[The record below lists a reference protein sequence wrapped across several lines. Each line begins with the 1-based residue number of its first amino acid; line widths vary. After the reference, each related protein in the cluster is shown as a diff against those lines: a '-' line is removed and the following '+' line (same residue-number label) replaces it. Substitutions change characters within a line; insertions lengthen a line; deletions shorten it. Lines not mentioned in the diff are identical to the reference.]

1 MGTFKFSEIA
11 FNSTEKKKPVDED
24 KYTYLGLEHLDSDS
38 IYVTRYGA
46 DVAPKGDKLIMKK
59 GDVLFGKRRAYQK
72 KVAIA
77 PFDGIFSAHGMVLRP
92 KEDVIDKDFFPMFIK
107 SDYFLDAAIKIS
119 VGSLSPTIN
128 WRDLKE
134 LKFELPSLEEQR
146 KLAEVLWAIY
156 DMNDKYK
163 KLILAT
169 DELVKSQFIGMFGD
183 TLTEQ
188 SAYNVAPLSSVF
200 DKPQGGEWGKE
211 DHNNTGVPV
220 LRTTNFTDEGIIDF
234 SDVATRIIPLDKV
247 EKKSLSKGDILIE
260 KSGGSSDK
268 PVGRVVYF
276 ESDDNTY
283 LNNNFTAKLHLNG
296 IFDLNPFYV
305 FKFMFVNY
313 WMGGTKIHEGKTTGI
328 HNIRLNDYLE
338 KTYIPLAPR
347 DIQDEYVEFAEQSDK
362 SKFALQEAI
371 KDLDTLSKKIIA
383 ENLIPAGKE

>member
-169 DELVKSQFIGMFGD
+169 DELVKSQFIEMFDRPEYERVKFKKISTLFADGD
-183 TLTEQ
+183 WIEIKDQSNDGIRLVQTGNIGNGYYIDKEAHSRYVSEETFLRLNCTEIL
-188 SAYNVAPLSSVF
+188 P
-200 DKPQGGEWGKE
+200 
-211 DHNNTGVPV
+211 
-220 LRTTNFTDEGIIDF
+220 
-234 SDVATRIIPLDKV
+234 
-247 EKKSLSKGDILIE
+247 GDILI
-260 KSGGSSDK
+260 SRLPD
-268 PVGRVVYF
+268 PVGRGCILPDGIGKAITAVDCTIVRLMDMVEPEYLIGF
-276 ESDDNTY
+276 TQTDLYRSQIES
-283 LNNNFTAKLHLNG
+283 AKT
-296 IFDLNPFYV
+296 
-305 FKFMFVNY
+305 
-313 WMGGTKIHEGKTTGI
+313 GTTRKRISRK
-328 HNIRLNDYLE
+328 NLE
-338 KTYIPLAPR
+338 KVLIPVPP
-347 DIQDEYVEFAEQSDK
+347 IEKQMVFVELIKESDK

-383 ENLIPAGKE
+383 ENLIPVGKE

>member
-169 DELVKSQFIGMFGD
+169 DELVKSQFIEMFDRPEYERVKFKKISTLFADGD
-183 TLTEQ
+183 WIEIKDQSNDGIRLVQTGNIGNGYYIDKEAHSRYVSEETFLRLNCTEIL
-188 SAYNVAPLSSVF
+188 P
-200 DKPQGGEWGKE
+200 
-211 DHNNTGVPV
+211 
-220 LRTTNFTDEGIIDF
+220 
-234 SDVATRIIPLDKV
+234 
-247 EKKSLSKGDILIE
+247 GDILI
-260 KSGGSSDK
+260 SRLPD
-268 PVGRVVYF
+268 PVGRGCILPDGIGKAITAVDCTIVRLMDMVEPEYLIGF
-276 ESDDNTY
+276 TQTDLYRSQIES
-283 LNNNFTAKLHLNG
+283 AKT
-296 IFDLNPFYV
+296 
-305 FKFMFVNY
+305 
-313 WMGGTKIHEGKTTGI
+313 GTTRKRISRK
-328 HNIRLNDYLE
+328 NLE
-338 KTYIPLAPR
+338 KVLIPVPP
-347 DIQDEYVEFAEQSDK
+347 IEKQMVFVELIKERDK

-383 ENLIPAGKE
+383 ENLIPVGKE

>member
-146 KLAEVLWAIY
+146 DLAEVLWAIY
-156 DMNDKYK
+156 DMKDRYK

-169 DELVKSQFIGMFGD
+169 DELVKSQFIEMFG
-183 TLTEQ
+183 TIE
-188 SAYNVAPLSSVF
+188 S
-200 DKPQGGEWGKE
+200 
-211 DHNNTGVPV
+211 
-220 LRTTNFTDEGIIDF
+220 EGIF
-234 SDVATRIIPLDKV
+234 PRKEWSELLTIINGKDYRKIEV
-247 EKKSLSKGDILIE
+247 ETGGYPVYG
-260 KSGGSSDK
+260 SGGYMARASEFLC
-268 PVGRVVYF
+268 PANTVIVGRKGTINNPLLIKEEFWNVDTAFGLVSGPEINPVYLHWFCLQFDFTTLNKATTLPSTTKSDLLKLKMNVPPINSQNQF
-276 ESDDNTY
+276 E
-283 LNNNFTAKLHLNG
+283 
-296 IFDLNPFYV
+296 
-305 FKFMFVNY
+305 KFV
-313 WMGGTKIHEGKTTGI
+313 
-328 HNIRLNDYLE
+328 
-338 KTYIPLAPR
+338 
-347 DIQDEYVEFAEQSDK
+347 EQSDK
-362 SKFALQEAI
+362 SKFY
-371 KDLDTLSKKIIA
+371 
-383 ENLIPAGKE
+383 G